1 MDGFLS
7 QILSVLLVLL
17 LLGGLLWAS
26 RRRGVLWLKPHGTR
40 GAGPDVVVLA
50 RRVLTS
56 QHTLFLVEIR
66 GRSLLIATSP
76 GNCHVLERFDA
87 GDSGGFHRDS

>member
-1 MDGFLS
+1 MDGFFS
-7 QILSVLLVLL
+7 QILSVGFVLL

-26 RRRGVLWLKPHGTR
+26 RRRGVPWLKTYTTR
-40 GAGPDVVVLA
+40 GAGPDIVILA

-66 GRSLLIATSP
+66 GHSMLIATSP

-87 GDSGGFHRDS
+87 GGSGGVHRDS